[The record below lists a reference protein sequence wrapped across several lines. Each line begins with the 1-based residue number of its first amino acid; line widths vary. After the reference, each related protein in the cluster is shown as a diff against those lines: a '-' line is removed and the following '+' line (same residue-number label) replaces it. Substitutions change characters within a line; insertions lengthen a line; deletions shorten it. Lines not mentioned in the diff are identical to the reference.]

1 METNVLEIQMVTRE
15 EILAKKNI
23 LKQLT
28 ISLPSL
34 ALISVSKE
42 KEGDR
47 YIPFCFVGGTT

>member
-15 EILAKKNI
+15 EMLAKKKHLETTDNFA
-23 LKQLT
+23 
-28 ISLPSL
+28 PSL

-42 KEGDR
+42 REGDR